1 MQPTCN
7 LTSTPRN
14 HAQPAATFPPATT
27 PRPPQPCPDCCG
39 EGYLVHVGA
48 PGYFDD
54 LESCWMPSETLDP
67 CDTCQGTGRE
77 ATSDSWHATEFDDDP
92 SLTEPAEPVPPLDF

>member
-1 MQPTCN
+1 MQPTRNLISRHRN
-7 LTSTPRN
+7 LT
-14 HAQPAATFPPATT
+14 QPAATFPPATSPLP
-27 PRPPQPCPDCCG
+27 PRLCPACCG

-67 CDTCQGTGRE
+67 CDTCRGTGRE
-77 ATSDSWHATEFDDDP
+77 ATSDSWHGTDFDDDP
-92 SLTEPAEPVPPLDF
+92 SPAELAEPLPPLDF